1 MKQNILIKPL
11 VTEKM
16 TAQAEKFSRYGFIVE
31 KTANKIEIK
40 NAVEA
45 MYGVKVN
52 EVNTARYRGKTRMR
66 NTKSGAIAGRTSMY
80 KKAVVT
86 LAKGDAIDFFSNV

>member
-1 MKQNILIKPL
+1 MSEILIRPV

-16 TAQAEKFSRYGFIVE
+16 TAQAEKFGRYGFIVN
-31 KTANKIEIK
+31 KTANKIDIK
-40 NAVEA
+40 KAVET
-45 MYGVKVN
+45 MYGVTVQD
-52 EVNTARYRGKTRMR
+52 VNTATYRGKTRMR
-66 NTKSGAIAGRTSMY
+66 NTKSGAIEGRTKTY

>member
-1 MKQNILIKPL
+1 MNNVLVKPI

-16 TAQAEKFSRYGFIVE
+16 TAQAEKFRRYGFVVNRA
-31 KTANKIEIK
+31 ANKIEIK
-40 NAVEA
+40 KAVES
-45 MYGVKVN
+45 MYGVKVD
-52 EVNTARYRGKTRMR
+52 EVNTARYRGKTRIR

-86 LAKGDAIDFFSNV
+86 LAKGDTIDFFSNV